1 VKRNCLGGVGGRSVH
16 KYAVQLPASHFLG
29 RHRLELR
36 QPLASRADVAA
47 AERRA
52 SSVAARF
59 GSNLRSSA
67 LEVGSDRFPNDDAQ
81 QQQQQQQVD
90 VEAAAAAAFRG
101 GAHPTAVGSEA
112 HDALLAACSYH
123 EATDVTFVDPEV
135 DKRKLLALEER
146 LDAVDAAVAALR
158 PAVAAIFAR
167 HAAATQAEGAV
178 AAIHAAPPLHDYY
191 VLLQMRTVG
200 VAVSCA
206 AIASGMV
213 EDQSGPGG
221 RAASLLKGAAAL
233 SFLGDHCGL
242 PFAGLATA
250 LIGGA
255 ALAYAEH
262 EKKVRVKRVTEL
274 WPTPAQADKVA
285 EAVARAVCL
294 NPRFAKQLLALDA
307 ADERD
312 AAQKALPGQRNAHT
326 THRLVFFFHG
336 L

>member
-1 VKRNCLGGVGGRSVH
+1 VH

-52 SSVAARF
+52 ASVAARF

-67 LEVGSDRFPNDDAQ
+67 LEVGSDRFPSDDAQQ

-90 VEAAAAAAFRG
+90 VEAAAAAVFRG